1 MGTGEGDDGI
11 ETSRESEATED
22 TDMTFLWRLL
32 HPQGTAQVSLELI
45 PGAGRGL
52 VASQDLEPGEVVL
65 VDEVNFQI
73 HLHRLV
79 KLIITTTGAHHSA
92 LRAKSSLGMQR
103 VPVDRS
109 LFPVQVSPCLLQ
121 PDLQSS
127 LAF

>member
-11 ETSRESEATED
+11 ETSGESKAMED

-32 HPQGTAQVSLELI
+32 HPRGTARVSLELI

-73 HLHRLV
+73 HLQS
-79 KLIITTTGAHHSA
+79 LIIHHHRCSSQLPPSKVQPQSATGAS
-92 LRAKSSLGMQR
+92 
-103 VPVDRS
+103 
-109 LFPVQVSPCLLQ
+109 
-121 PDLQSS
+121 
-127 LAF
+127 

>member
-11 ETSRESEATED
+11 ETSRESKAMEY

-32 HPQGTAQVSLELI
+32 HPQGTARVSLELI

-65 VDEVNFQI
+65 ADEVNFQI

-79 KLIITTTGAHHSA
+79 KLIILHHRCSSQLPPSKVQPQNATGAS
-92 LRAKSSLGMQR
+92 
-103 VPVDRS
+103 
-109 LFPVQVSPCLLQ
+109 
-121 PDLQSS
+121 
-127 LAF
+127 